1 MTILFAVYY
10 AIEIR
15 RAKQIFKIYKYTL
28 KPTSEE
34 KLFFCKTFG
43 CSRLLWNLMLADK
56 QAYYKSTG
64 ESLYTKPSDYKTDY
78 PFLKEID
85 SLALSNVWTNLNTAY
100 SKFFSK
106 KSKFPKFKSKKARQ
120 SYTTNN
126 KRIGNYNSIR
136 ISNIN
141 DIFYI
146 RLPKLKTPVKIIY
159 HRSLPEGAIIKSATI
174 SKSKSGKYFISLL
187 VETEVEKL
195 PRIDKKV
202 GVDLGLKDFAV
213 LSDQIVIKNPKF
225 FRRSRERIAKL
236 QRKLSKKEPGSHRFE
251 KARRKLAGAYERISN
266 QRQDFLHKLST
277 KIIRENQTIVLEDL
291 KVSNMLQNHKLA
303 LSIQEVSWF
312 EFRQMI
318 EYKANWYGRD
328 IIIAPSDYPS
338 SQLCSYCGARS
349 KQTKDL
355 SVRTYVCECCGAHLD
370 RDWNAACNLEHLA

>member
-1 MTILFAVYY
+1 
-10 AIEIR
+10 
-15 RAKQIFKIYKYTL
+15 
-28 KPTSEE
+28 
-34 KLFFCKTFG
+34 
-43 CSRLLWNLMLADK
+43 MLADK

-78 PFLKEID
+78 PFLKEVD

-136 ISNIN
+136 ISNIS

-187 VETEVEKL
+187 VETEVKKL

-213 LSDQIVIKNPKF
+213 LSDQTVIKNPKF

-236 QRKLSKKEPGSHRFE
+236 QRKISKKEPGSHRFE
-251 KARRKLAGAYERISN
+251 KARRRLARAYERISN
-266 QRQDFLHKLST
+266 QRNDFLHKLST

-291 KVSNMLQNHKLA
+291 RVSNMLQNHKLA
-303 LSIQEVSWF
+303 LSIQEASWY
-312 EFRQMI
+312 EFRRMI

-328 IIIAPSDYPS
+328 VIIAPSDYPS

-370 RDWNAACNLEHLA
+370 RDWNAACNLENLA